1 MDPESLPGNCIN
13 QEQFR
18 IYVGKESF
26 TSTIDWESHN
36 VTECVQHGEC
46 PCCFVLVRCQ
56 NVLFI
61 HFYFHIVE
69 NQTVHCSVWVDM

>member
-36 VTECVQHGEC
+36 VTECVQHG
-46 PCCFVLVRCQ
+46 CQ